1 MKRFFKLI
9 IPVLLLSC
17 STGQQTTKT
26 HFSVIAGIN
35 KGGITENTDMPAVGK
50 EPDAFTGATKSGY
63 HAGIRA
69 SQRFGNVDIE
79 SGFDFMNNRQT
90 LRYNDAGSGFAGT
103 RDMCVN
109 QVNVPL
115 ILGIYLFPGKL
126 PKTGLRLSAGYL
138 TQFNHL
144 FTEDN
149 GSLPDYTL
157 NKRSSGATL
166 SLQGN
171 LLTENGKP
179 RLGLYG
185 TVYRGSR
192 IFTDPYNPAEAETPG
207 SSFAAIGLK
216 FYLFSR

>member
-1 MKRFFKLI
+1 MKKFIKLI

-26 HFSVIAGIN
+26 HLSVIVGIN
-35 KGGITENTDMPAVGK
+35 KGGITENTDMPALGK

-90 LRYNDAGSGFAGT
+90 LRYNDAGSDYAGT

-109 QVNVPL
+109 QVNVP
-115 ILGIYLFPGKL
+115 ITLGIYLFPGKL

-144 FTEDN
+144 YTENN
-149 GSLPDYTL
+149 GPLPDYKL

-185 TVYRGSR
+185 TIYRGSR
-192 IFTDPYNPAEAETPG
+192 IFTDPYNPAEAEMPG